1 MSFMYSQV
9 PMGVLLASGS
19 PIDIDA
25 SLVIQMAILAIAFFI
40 LRSLV
45 FKPVMGLFDAREA
58 AMDGSRK
65 AAAEMDKDADAIRE
79 RFESELRRVRQEG
92 NDERDKVRAKS
103 QKLARELTD
112 AARKESATT
121 LASAKARLDL
131 EASQAREKAK
141 AEVPALAKQI
151 AERLLGR
158 SMS

>member
-1 MSFMYSQV
+1 MSSQI

-19 PIDIDA
+19 PIDVDA
-25 SLVIQMAILAIAFFI
+25 SIVIQMVILAIAFFI

-65 AAAEMDKDADAIRE
+65 AAAEMDKDADAIRD
-79 RFESELRRVRQEG
+79 RFETELKKVRQQG
-92 NDERDKVRAKS
+92 NEERDKARAKT
-103 QKLARELTD
+103 QKLARELTET
-112 AARKESATT
+112 ARKENAAI
-121 LASAKARLDL
+121 LVAAKTRLDA
-131 EASQAREKAK
+131 EAADARGKAK
-141 AEVPALAKQI
+141 AEVPGLAKQI

>member
-1 MSFMYSQV
+1 MSSQI

-19 PIDIDA
+19 PIDVDA
-25 SLVIQMAILAIAFFI
+25 SIVIQMVILAIAFFI

-65 AAAEMDKDADAIRE
+65 AASEMDKDADAIRE
-79 RFESELRRVRQEG
+79 RFESELKRVRAQG
-92 NDERDKVRAKS
+92 NDQRDKARAQT
-103 QKLARELTD
+103 QKLARELTE
-112 AARKESATT
+112 ASRKENAAT
-121 LASAKARLDL
+121 LASARARLDG
-131 EASQAREKAK
+131 EAKQARDKAK
-141 AEVPALAKQI
+141 AEVPGLAKQI

>member
-1 MSFMYSQV
+1 MYSQV

-19 PIDIDA
+19 PIDVDA
-25 SLVIQMAILAIAFFI
+25 SIVIQMVILVIAFFI

-65 AAAEMDKDADAIRE
+65 AAAEMDKDADAIRD
-79 RFESELRRVRQEG
+79 RFETELKKVRQQG
-92 NDERDKVRAKS
+92 NDERDKARAKT
-103 QKLARELTD
+103 QKLARELTET
-112 AARKESATT
+112 ARKENGATLT
-121 LASAKARLDL
+121 SAKSRLDA
-131 EASQAREKAK
+131 EAADARAKAK
-141 AEVPALAKQI
+141 AEVPGLAKQI